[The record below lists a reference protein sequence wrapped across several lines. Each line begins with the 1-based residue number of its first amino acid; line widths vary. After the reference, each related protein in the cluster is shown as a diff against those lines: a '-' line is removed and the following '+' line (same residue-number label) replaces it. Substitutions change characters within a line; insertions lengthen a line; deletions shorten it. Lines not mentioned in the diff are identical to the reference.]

1 VLASISITVCLP
13 DGGVFIVMRLEVLL
27 LLRNT
32 LITRLSSEESAF
44 VLRLYL
50 CEKEIACILI
60 SNIFPNVLSNPKYK
74 GE

>member
-1 VLASISITVCLP
+1 
-13 DGGVFIVMRLEVLL
+13 
-27 LLRNT
+27 LRNT
-32 LITRLSSEESAF
+32 LITRLSRDESAF

-60 SNIFPNVLSNPKYK
+60 SDIFHNELSNPEYK

>member
-1 VLASISITVCLP
+1 
-13 DGGVFIVMRLEVLL
+13 MKLEVLL
-27 LLRNT
+27 LLGNT
-32 LITRLSSEESAF
+32 LITRLSSDESAF

-60 SNIFPNVLSNPKYK
+60 SDIFPTELSNPKYE

>member
-1 VLASISITVCLP
+1 
-13 DGGVFIVMRLEVLL
+13 
-27 LLRNT
+27 LRNT

-60 SNIFPNVLSNPKYK
+60 SNIFPILRVIQNIKESNHVSAISLSENNGDSSICVLENLPNPN
-74 GE
+74 